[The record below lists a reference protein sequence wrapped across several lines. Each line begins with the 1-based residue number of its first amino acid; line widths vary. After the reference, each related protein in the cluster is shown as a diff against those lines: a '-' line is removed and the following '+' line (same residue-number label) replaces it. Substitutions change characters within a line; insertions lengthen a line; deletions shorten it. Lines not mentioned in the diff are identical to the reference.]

1 MMERGSRFDFKNI
14 EEIVDLSD
22 SEGENKN
29 TWEREIERT
38 WEAVPENRKGELK
51 NVKFLERQQRK
62 RLKRSQEVAQ
72 VEKGMVR
79 YLNLVI
85 DFSEAMN
92 ERDLKP
98 TRKLA
103 ASRIA
108 CNFIKEFFNQNP
120 ISQMGIIVGYDK
132 YAKKVTDLSGN
143 PNQQIK
149 KLNQV
154 TEDLLHHGGEF
165 SLQNSLEAAKGS
177 LQHIPPYGSREV
189 LIVMGALRTCDHG
202 DIFETIEEIKKHKIR
217 VSVISLSAQTY
228 ICNQI
233 TKSTNGRYD
242 VSMSRSHFETV
253 FLEHVKPYTIHSSQK
268 IQRKWIRMGF
278 PKKQT
283 NNYPSLCQCHNEFSY
298 SGYVCPKCKTKSC
311 ELPTD
316 CQVCA
321 RTMVSSSH
329 LARCYHHL
337 LPVPPFQELPAVES
351 KRGRWTGECF
361 GCQLK
366 LDTEDRLVTICPKCK
381 RYFCVPCDVYIH
393 DSLHNCPGCL
403 STT

>member
-1 MMERGSRFDFKNI
+1 
-14 EEIVDLSD
+14 
-22 SEGENKN
+22 
-29 TWEREIERT
+29 
-38 WEAVPENRKGELK
+38 
-51 NVKFLERQQRK
+51 
-62 RLKRSQEVAQ
+62 
-72 VEKGMVR
+72 MVR

-298 SGYVCPKCKTKSC
+298 SGY
-311 ELPTD
+311 
-316 CQVCA
+316 
-321 RTMVSSSH
+321 
-329 LARCYHHL
+329 
-337 LPVPPFQELPAVES
+337 AVES